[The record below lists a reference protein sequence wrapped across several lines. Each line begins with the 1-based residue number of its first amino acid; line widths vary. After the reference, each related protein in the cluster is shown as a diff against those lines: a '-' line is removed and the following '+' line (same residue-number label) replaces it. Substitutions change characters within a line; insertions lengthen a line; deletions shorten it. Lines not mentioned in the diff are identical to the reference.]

1 MTSDPVTVPFTGKRS
16 VLREIAGGVIT
27 FLTVVYILGIQPAIM
42 SGQMFGIS
50 TGLDLGALLTTTC
63 LICALSTLLMGVWGR
78 YPFALGPGMGGN
90 FFVVLSIF
98 PLCAT
103 SLGMKMGEASVW
115 QLGLGVVFFSGF
127 LFMLLTIFRI
137 RSMLVDII
145 SPSIRCAIGAGI
157 GIFIAWLGF
166 KNAGILVMENGNPA
180 MGKLTSPD
188 ALTFMTG
195 FLTTAILFARKI
207 PGSIF
212 WGIAVSVLTAIATG
226 LLSIDSV
233 VGLPNDPRPVL
244 FLVDL
249 QGVWTHFGK
258 LWPLLF
264 ILTFMNLFDTLGTTL
279 GIGQRCGFMEE
290 GKFPRIDRVFH
301 TDAFGTMFGALFGHS
316 TITIYLESAAGIE
329 TGARTGLASVVTGLL
344 FLAALFFTP
353 LFIAVGGCLAISSA
367 ALVYVGILMTRCLVE
382 IDWDDVTEVCPA
394 LLIVFGIP
402 FFNSISNG
410 IILGLLI
417 WPLLKIASGKYRE
430 IKPLYY
436 PLAIALYLYVLFV
449 L

>member
-1 MTSDPVTVPFTGKRS
+1 MSNEPAASPISVKRS
-16 VLREIAGGVIT
+16 YIREIAGGVIT
-27 FLTVVYILGIQPAIM
+27 FMTVVYILGVQPAIM
-42 SGQMFGIS
+42 SGQMFGIT

-63 LICALSTLLMGVWGR
+63 LIGALSTLIMGLWSG

-90 FFVVLSIF
+90 FFVVFSIF

-103 SLGMKMGEASVW
+103 VLGLKMGEAPVW
-115 QLGLGVVFFSGF
+115 QLGLGVVFYSGL

-137 RSMLVDII
+137 RSMLIDII

-166 KNAGILVMENGNPA
+166 KNAGILVIENGNPA
-180 MGKLTSPD
+180 MGKLTSPE
-188 ALTFMTG
+188 ALTFMSG
-195 FLTTAILFARKI
+195 FLTTAVLFVRKI

-212 WGIAVSVLTAIATG
+212 WGIAVSVLVAVCSGI
-226 LLSIDSV
+226 LKIDSV

-244 FLVDL
+244 FQVDL
-249 QGVWTHFGK
+249 KGVWLHFGK

-279 GIGQRCGFMEE
+279 GIGQRCGFMKE

-301 TDAFGTMFGALFGHS
+301 TDALGTMFGALFGHS

-329 TGARTGLASVVTGLL
+329 TGARTGLASVVTGFL

-353 LFIAVGGCLAISSA
+353 LFIAVGGCLAISAS
-367 ALVYVGILMTRCLVE
+367 ALVYVGILMTRCLIE

-417 WPLLKIASGKYRE
+417 WPLLKIAAGKYRE
-430 IKPLYY
+430 IKPLFY
-436 PLAIALYLYVLFV
+436 PLAVALYLYVLFV